1 MFTSARLSSETLAL
15 AFRCR
20 VSVSVEPTRKM
31 TTDVVLPLSVL
42 ASTTVPEAQC
52 HSPQAT
58 LHDAATQAQASTLT
72 FHTENLLL
80 SAGHWPLRA
89 TKTAAVH
96 DLDDRPP
103 LSPWISGTRVVTM
116 AITSLEASLG
126 IFPQT
131 CPSL

>member
-80 SAGHWPLRA
+80 SAGHWPPAQPKLPPSM
-89 TKTAAVH
+89 TWTT
-96 DLDDRPP
+96 DRP
-103 LSPWISGTRVVTM
+103 SRHGYRG
-116 AITSLEASLG
+116 LE
-126 IFPQT
+126 
-131 CPSL
+131 